1 MKIGEALDKEPRIQ
15 QIADMDS
22 DSIYTTNQKDI
33 VAHAKYCVKHY
44 PTIVNNI
51 PKEKNSYSSSLEDF
65 AKIDNKLAASQM
77 SIGSSS
83 NLAQIALSY
92 SYSFPDKKYI
102 NYVCILSV
110 LAQCAIDNAKR
121 TFDININEEIDR
133 IQRDMDISVNG
144 YPIFWKAIKKRNDKR
159 NGVKLSELT
168 DKQIERRDSMYNVG
182 IVCPMNSLYNMN
194 LNPKINLR
202 TNTYPMNKFYKKYEL
217 DITKRKSKKVE
228 KLIEKYS
235 LRMLNYNSTNEIDD
249 DENEGDFLLLRSDF
263 DNLIKDIREIAF
275 TKNYLGLMSYLIN
288 RSFVITPKA
297 KGKIEKNKTNLDKN
311 KSLLLKTLY
320 ELNPEQLLKCFSN
333 NIK

>member
-1 MKIGEALDKEPRIQ
+1 M
-15 QIADMDS
+15 
-22 DSIYTTNQKDI
+22 
-33 VAHAKYCVKHY
+33 
-44 PTIVNNI
+44 
-51 PKEKNSYSSSLEDF
+51 
-65 AKIDNKLAASQM
+65 
-77 SIGSSS
+77 
-83 NLAQIALSY
+83 
-92 SYSFPDKKYI
+92 
-102 NYVCILSV
+102 
-110 LAQCAIDNAKR
+110 QCAIDNAKR

-202 TNTYPMNKFYKKYEL
+202 TNTYSMNKFYKKYEL

>member
-1 MKIGEALDKEPRIQ
+1 M
-15 QIADMDS
+15 
-22 DSIYTTNQKDI
+22 
-33 VAHAKYCVKHY
+33 
-44 PTIVNNI
+44 
-51 PKEKNSYSSSLEDF
+51 
-65 AKIDNKLAASQM
+65 
-77 SIGSSS
+77 
-83 NLAQIALSY
+83 
-92 SYSFPDKKYI
+92 
-102 NYVCILSV
+102 
-110 LAQCAIDNAKR
+110 QCAIDNAKR

>member
-1 MKIGEALDKEPRIQ
+1 M
-15 QIADMDS
+15 
-22 DSIYTTNQKDI
+22 
-33 VAHAKYCVKHY
+33 
-44 PTIVNNI
+44 
-51 PKEKNSYSSSLEDF
+51 
-65 AKIDNKLAASQM
+65 
-77 SIGSSS
+77 
-83 NLAQIALSY
+83 
-92 SYSFPDKKYI
+92 
-102 NYVCILSV
+102 
-110 LAQCAIDNAKR
+110 QCAIDNAKR

-202 TNTYPMNKFYKKYEL
+202 TNTYSMNKFYKKYEL

-320 ELNPEQLLKCFSN
+320 ELNSEQLLKCFSN